1 MAFRTSEEPSQPPL
15 SIAARSDPTHQME
28 HFPNLLELF
37 HTFNLEKEQ
46 RQNGLK
52 GGSALKKNNN
62 H

>member
-15 SIAARSDPTHQME
+15 SIAARSHPTHQME

-37 HTFNLEKEQ
+37 HAFNLEKEQ
-46 RQNGLK
+46 VQNGLK
-52 GGSALKKNNN
+52 GEA